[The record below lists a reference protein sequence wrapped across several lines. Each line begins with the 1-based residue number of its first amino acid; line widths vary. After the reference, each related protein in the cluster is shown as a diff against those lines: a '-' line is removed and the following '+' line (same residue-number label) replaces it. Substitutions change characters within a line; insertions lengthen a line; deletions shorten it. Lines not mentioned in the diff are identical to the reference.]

1 MTMSDQTTSTASQ
14 PATTEMDGKVHGDDP
29 ENAPKPAVK
38 HSILDSTFPV
48 LLPYD
53 DALFLDQDTFDILV
67 QKLVAN
73 REVSP
78 LKRSAEEEAGDEP
91 AKKTALEKHE
101 SYVSSERSLGQDS
114 KALTENSDVT
124 HISSKHPLVDL
135 FHDLGGRISPD
146 RLKTLLE
153 NAWVEDPLMT
163 LKIIFNAR
171 SIHLGK
177 SDRISSYRAFGW
189 LAETHPHTLL
199 TNLVWLVRPV
209 VKKQFARDDN
219 SKKAMEEDNEAGSDD
234 LIQSFLKGDINIESE
249 NSDIINADV
258 VKSEQSEM
266 TKPSAEITYDV
277 AHGVS
282 HGYYKDLLNILVFA
296 ANDELNFDKN
306 PDRLLTQK
314 RDKPKGWRRKVEWDT
329 AKAKELRRV
338 WKKQQHER
346 VVEKLQNEPFYR
358 ALHMTVARI
367 FAQQLK
373 EDKQLLESGGESL
386 SKISL
391 AAKWAPTFGE
401 FHDKHTFILS
411 TIAEAVYPEPSEV
424 SPDAN
429 DREMYLRRA
438 REALRKHYTSPL
450 RKALAVVERD
460 IAANTFSNINY
471 ERVPSLAMD
480 RYTSL
485 FLKKDQEHFSEY
497 VKRVAGG
504 KAKISRV
511 TLLPSTLVA
520 KARRLPGL
528 YYTESVAIEAQYE
541 VSCGI
546 VNGQWETLVQRVKD
560 SGTLGSSIAV
570 CDLGDSMYLS
580 SFKDGT
586 NPIDSAIG
594 LSLLVSEVTA
604 PPFGGGFIT
613 FSNRPSYIS
622 YAKDNATFV
631 EYVDYVE
638 SSVSHSKANFVA
650 VFEVILLMAVAKKL
664 KQRDMVRQVF
674 VFAGKQFDS
683 AERNA
688 HGWTTSYERI
698 KEKYQSFG
706 YEMPKLVFWNLAAG
720 RISKPVT
727 MEDQNTVLVSGY
739 SQYMLKVFLNRGN
752 FEFQMNHKG
761 TEAEDG
767 IVDVTEQ
774 SKADQLS
781 FVKWAVSHK
790 AYAMLKVVD

>member
-1 MTMSDQTTSTASQ
+1 
-14 PATTEMDGKVHGDDP
+14 MDGKVHGDDP
-29 ENAPKPAVK
+29 ENAPKLAVK

-53 DALFLDQDTFDILV
+53 DALFLDQDTFAILV

-91 AKKTALEKHE
+91 AKKTALETHE
-101 SYVSSERSLGQDS
+101 SHVRSERSLAQDS
-114 KALTENSDVT
+114 KALTANSDVT
-124 HISSKHPLVDL
+124 HISAKHPLVDL

-153 NAWVEDPLMT
+153 NAWAEDPLMT

-177 SDRISSYRAFGW
+177 SDRISTYRAFGW

-209 VKKQFARDDN
+209 IKKRFSRDDH

-234 LIQSFLKGDINIESE
+234 LVQRFLRGGINIESE
-249 NSDIINADV
+249 DSDIINADV

-296 ANDELNFDKN
+296 ANDELKFDKN

-314 RDKPKGWRRKVEWDT
+314 PIRPKGWRRKVEWDT

-391 AAKWAPTFGE
+391 VAKWAPTFGE

-450 RKALAVVERD
+450 RKVLAIVEKD

-471 ERVPSLAMD
+471 DRVPSLAMD

-504 KAKISRV
+504 KAKISRD

-520 KARRLPGL
+520 KARRLPH
-528 YYTESVAIEAQYE
+528 YTESVAMEAQHKI
-541 VSCGI
+541 SCEI

-570 CDLGDSMYLS
+570 CDLGDSMYFS
-580 SFKDGT
+580 SSKDGT
-586 NPIDSAIG
+586 EPIDSIIG

-604 PPFGGGFIT
+604 PPFRGGFIT
-613 FSNRPSYIS
+613 FSNRPSYVS

-631 EYVDYVE
+631 EYVDYVQY
-638 SSVSHSKANFVA
+638 SAWHSKANFVA
-650 VFEVILLMAVAKKL
+650 VFELILSMAVAKKL

-688 HGWTTSYERI
+688 NYWTKSYERI

-752 FEFQMNHKG
+752 FEDEINVAG
-761 TEAEDG
+761 TEVEDG
-767 IVDVTEQ
+767 RVDVTEQ
-774 SKADQLS
+774 PKADQLS